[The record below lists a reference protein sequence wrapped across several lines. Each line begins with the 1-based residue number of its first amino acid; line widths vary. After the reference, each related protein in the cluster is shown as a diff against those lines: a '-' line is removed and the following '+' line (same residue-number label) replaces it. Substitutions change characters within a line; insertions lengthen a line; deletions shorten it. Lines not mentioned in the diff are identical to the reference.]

1 MAFPSFVIS
10 QKGQQAKNA
19 AQKKKKKSRNLAR
32 SMRKSSER
40 VPLFPLPNS
49 LPSPSAGLCS
59 LGWCKKSGCFRAEDD
74 QSYFSRKHR
83 RDRERDPIIKSS
95 LRIIVSFLFRASR
108 WSTEIKREA
117 HSRLLKRR
125 GFGGFPSQWVR
136 CRFDRI
142 LLVLAETPL
151 QPALLLLRLCA
162 GGRREVAPGRRHG
175 GCG

>member
-40 VPLFPLPNS
+40 VPLFPFPNS

-59 LGWCKKSGCFRAEDD
+59 LEWCKKSVCFRAEDD

-95 LRIIVSFLFRASR
+95 LRIIVSLLFRASR
-108 WSTEIKREA
+108 WSTEIERE
-117 HSRLLKRR
+117 RTLPYPKTPGLRR
-125 GFGGFPSQWVR
+125 IIISVGPLS
-136 CRFDRI
+136 FDRI